1 MKSPSLS
8 FRTTS
13 RRGAAPRAVE
23 VAVIRAPE
31 PRDTEGVSLVAQ
43 GPAYLSLPRLGR
55 TGNVSVT
62 DYTRPGEPGLPAPCL
77 GPARLPG
84 RAELPRAG
92 RRTADAGLAGAGAA
106 RGGARAALPEGPGRR
121 GDPLPQP

>member
-62 DYTRPGEPGLPAPCL
+62 DYTRAGEAGVAGPWPGPG
-77 GPARLPG
+77 RLPG
-84 RAELPRAG
+84 RRELPRGG
-92 RRTADAGLAGAGAA
+92 RRT
-106 RGGARAALPEGPGRR
+106 RSEERR
-121 GDPLPQP
+121 VGKECRSRWVPYHEKQKRRS